1 MQPVASHK
9 IMPEEWQAVS
19 SKNLSLLMVPEIAAS
34 DNYTLDH
41 NCVEPELALKA
52 SGDMIW

>member
-1 MQPVASHK
+1 
-9 IMPEEWQAVS
+9 
-19 SKNLSLLMVPEIAAS
+19 MVPEIAAS